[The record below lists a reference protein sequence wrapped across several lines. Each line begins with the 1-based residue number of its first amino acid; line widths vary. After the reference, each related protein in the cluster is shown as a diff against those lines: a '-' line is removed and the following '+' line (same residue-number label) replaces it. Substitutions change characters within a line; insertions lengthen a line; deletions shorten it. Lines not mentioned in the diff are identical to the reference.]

1 MAAST
6 AIIHGDMD
14 FFRAAT
20 DGGRTWTVVGR
31 AVVAKGQKKKYS
43 YLMPLPVVAVSRF
56 KPGYSLGNFFLNR
69 LW

>member
-20 DGGRTWTVVGR
+20 DGGRTWTVVGG
-31 AVVAKGQKKKYS
+31 AVVAKGQKKKKVQ
-43 YLMPLPVVAVSRF
+43 LPNAIAS
-56 KPGYSLGNFFLNR
+56 SSC
-69 LW
+69 

>member
-20 DGGRTWTVVGR
+20 DGGRTWTVVGG
-31 AVVAKGQKKKYS
+31 AVVAKGQKKVQ
-43 YLMPLPVVAVSRF
+43 LPNAIAS
-56 KPGYSLGNFFLNR
+56 SSC
-69 LW
+69 

>member
-20 DGGRTWTVVGR
+20 DGGRTWTVVGG
-31 AVVAKGQKKKYS
+31 AVVAKGQKIKYS
-43 YLMPLPVVAVSRF
+43 YLMPLPVVAASRF
-56 KPGYSLGNFFLNR
+56 KPSHSLANFL
-69 LW
+69 

>member
-20 DGGRTWTVVGR
+20 DGGRTWTVVGGT
-31 AVVAKGQKKKYS
+31 VVAKGQKKKIQ
-43 YLMPLPVVAVSRF
+43 LPNAIAS
-56 KPGYSLGNFFLNR
+56 SSC
-69 LW
+69 

>member
-20 DGGRTWTVVGR
+20 DGGRTWTVVGG
-31 AVVAKGQKKKYS
+31 AVVAKGQKKKS
-43 YLMPLPVVAVSRF
+43 TVT
-56 KPGYSLGNFFLNR
+56 
-69 LW
+69 